1 VSKVFQLAA
10 YTRVGVRNSIVEE
23 RRAAPRQ
30 EAYIP
35 AALETVQGRSTIAI
49 TRDISSTGVLI
60 LTRLDLVV
68 GEVVRLTVA
77 LDGAEHT
84 LSGKVV
90 RLEQLESH
98 ELWRHKVA
106 LVVDG
111 ADPALVQ
118 LQAALQRSPG
128 R

>member
-1 VSKVFQLAA
+1 
-10 YTRVGVRNSIVEE
+10 VEE
-23 RRAAPRQ
+23 RRATPRQ
-30 EAYIP
+30 EAYVP
-35 AALETVQGRSTIAI
+35 AVLETAQGRSTTAL
-49 TRDISSTGVLI
+49 TRDISATGLLI

-68 GEVVRLTVA
+68 GELVRLTVA
-77 LDGAEHT
+77 LDGVEHT
-84 LSGKVV
+84 LACKVV

-111 ADPALVQ
+111 ADPVLVQ
-118 LQAALQRSPG
+118 LQATLQRAPS